1 MKTIRPLLNLI
12 SLLCIDYHPKRFLG
26 RIMTFWTLFSNL
38 LIILVIELLR
48 KWVIAQ
54 LSILIALSA
63 ITIIF
68 SLPKMIYKTTIGT
81 ELGFIIISILF
92 LVLGLLQNSDGAS
105 NSDLRLILSW
115 IGVGT
120 NIAIVLFHIIVR
132 IIEFFRLRKEKK
144 RGRKRKKRLEVQNST
159 NYNKTHASRSHST
172 LIQHESKHDPNIS
185 FSQSFHERMSMS
197 KRTLRRGKSV
207 DMVNFMSN
215 SKTKNKRLSNK

>member
-144 RGRKRKKRLEVQNST
+144 REEENEKNDWRYKIQPIITKLMPVEATLHLFNMKVST
-159 NYNKTHASRSHST
+159 TPIFPSANH
-172 LIQHESKHDPNIS
+172 
-185 FSQSFHERMSMS
+185 
-197 KRTLRRGKSV
+197 
-207 DMVNFMSN
+207 FMSEC
-215 SKTKNKRLSNK
+215 R